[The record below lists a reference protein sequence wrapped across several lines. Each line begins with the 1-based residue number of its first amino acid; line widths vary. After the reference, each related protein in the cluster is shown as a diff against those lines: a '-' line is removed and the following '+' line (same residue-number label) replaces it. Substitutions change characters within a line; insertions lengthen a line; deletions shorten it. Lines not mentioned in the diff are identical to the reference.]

1 MLNNLPRLTGQLH
14 FHSLRDSLVPLL
26 VIAVILSQVQ
36 YPKPAIATGSGD
48 KHTYDVDIDKDLPS
62 NRVAYFSYIQAL
74 DIDHFKSFLPLLLCY
89 IKLLNLLLEFK
100 TPTPMALAISLA
112 FLLFFPICS
121 LSQGENFLFNGFNGS
136 DGSLK
141 LDGASIVK
149 PSEFLFIPNASSFS
163 TEIVFAIISP
173 SSGSGGFGLAFTLSP
188 PSSFPGAQA
197 GHYFGILNSSNDNKS
212 SNHLFAVEFDTVNG
226 YNESSNSVGNHV
238 GIDINSVYSEA
249 SEPSAYYTTESHKE
263 EVTMES
269 GDLIHAWIDYDG
281 KAQLLNVTIS
291 PVHKGKPA
299 KPLLSRVNGFA
310 SQINLTNLPVPP
322 KEKSSSSSYS
332 APIKA
337 LIVALSVVVFLL
349 LAILFLFGLYRRL
362 MFSETMEDWEID
374 CPHRFRYKDLH
385 AATKGFKDSNVI
397 GAGGFGA
404 VYKGTL
410 PSTGCEVAVKKITRN
425 GIQGMWEF
433 AAEIES
439 LGRLRHKNLVNL
451 QGWCKK
457 NNDLLIVYD
466 YIPNGSLD
474 ALIFHPNDKFLL
486 SWKQRFNI
494 LKGIASGLL
503 YLHEEWEQVVIHR
516 DVKSSNVLIDEDL
529 NARLSDF
536 GLARLYDHGEIS
548 HTTGVVGT
556 IGYIAPELARTGKA
570 SAASDVFAYGI
581 LLLEVASGK
590 RPIGSGH
597 SDQFI
602 LADWVMENHQAGRLL
617 DTVDPKLGYYGVKE
631 MELVLE
637 LGLLCSHFKPEAR
650 PTIRQ
655 VVRYLNGDEP
665 LPHVDNWDLIE
676 SESISE
682 LNSRF
687 IQVISSDSIISY
699 QSTSFGGISSSSM
712 GSGR

>member
-1 MLNNLPRLTGQLH
+1 
-14 FHSLRDSLVPLL
+14 
-26 VIAVILSQVQ
+26 
-36 YPKPAIATGSGD
+36 
-48 KHTYDVDIDKDLPS
+48 
-62 NRVAYFSYIQAL
+62 
-74 DIDHFKSFLPLLLCY
+74 
-89 IKLLNLLLEFK
+89 
-100 TPTPMALAISLA
+100 MALAISLA

-149 PSEFLFIPNASSFS
+149 PSGMIRLTNSKRNAIGHAFYSKPITMYDKNSSSYPNASSFS
-163 TEIVFAIISP
+163 TEIVFAIVSP

-188 PSSFPGAQA
+188 SSSFPGAQA

-226 YNESSNSVGNHV
+226 YNESSNSMGNHV

-249 SEPSAYYTTESHKE
+249 SEPAAYYTTESHKE
-263 EVTMES
+263 EVKMES
-269 GDLIHAWIDYDG
+269 GDLIHAWIDYEG

-291 PVHKGKPA
+291 PIHMGKPA
-299 KPLLSRVNGFA
+299 KPLLSRGVNLTSVLKETMYAGFSASTGDNQSSSHYIIAWSFAVNGFA
-310 SQINLTNLPVPP
+310 SQINLTNLPIPP

-362 MFSETMEDWEID
+362 MLSETMEDWEID

-385 AATKGFKDSNVI
+385 AATNGFKDSNVI

-425 GIQGMWEF
+425 GIQGMREF

-486 SWKQRFNI
+486 SWKQRSNI

-597 SDQFI
+597 PDQFI

-617 DTVDPKLGYYGVKE
+617 DTVDPKLGHYAVKE

-687 IQVISSDSIISY
+687 LQVISSDSIISY